1 MILTSRLLGMSAGTV
16 ATPPPL
22 YSGTPADTDWFFA
35 PHMYGNPFQDILG
48 GRLAER
54 GIAAQG
60 FRQLNHARAL
70 LDLPKREHQVLHL
83 HWLNVVLAGADSETA
98 ERRRMA
104 QFRELLE
111 RVKDHGAQIAW
122 TVHNVLPHEGYSEES
137 ALEVRRL
144 IIEAADLIH
153 VMAPDTAAKC
163 EGKFHLPEEKT
174 VRVEHPGYHG
184 FYPEMPAALDLR
196 AKWGLPADGKLA
208 VILGGIKPYKGLNE
222 FTAEFE
228 AATAARPRELALLI
242 AGKSSE
248 PLLGT
253 ELWARAELSANLHV
267 LPETVADSQVSELMT
282 MADFVVIPYQASL
295 NSGAMV
301 LALTYGKPVLARA
314 SAGSTHLLAAG
325 AGFVYQHESE
335 LDSVLR
341 DLDWLPAASAAA
353 AEMSRRLDRQRM
365 TGVFA
370 AMARAFVDGGVAAA
384 RAAVG
389 PDGGLTGGQDG

>member
-1 MILTSRLLGMSAGTV
+1 MSAGTV

-22 YSGTPADTDWFFA
+22 YTGTPADTDWFFA

-48 GRLAER
+48 GGLAEQ
-54 GIAAQG
+54 GIAARG
-60 FRQLNHARAL
+60 FRSIYEVRERLAAPRRART
-70 LDLPKREHQVLHL
+70 VLHL
-83 HWLNVVLAGADSETA
+83 HWLNVVLAGAEGPAA
-98 ERRRMA
+98 ERKRINE
-104 QFRELLE
+104 FREFLE
-111 RVKDHGAQIAW
+111 RVKDSGCQIAW
-122 TVHNVLPHEGYSEES
+122 TVHNVLPHERYSEES

-144 IIEAADLIH
+144 IVEAADLIH

-163 EGKFHLPEEKT
+163 ESKFHLPEAKV

-184 FYPEMPAALDLR
+184 FYPEVPTRLDLR
-196 AKWGLPADGKLA
+196 ERWGLPADGRLA

-228 AATAARPRELALLI
+228 LATAGRPRELSLLI

-253 ELWARAELSANLHV
+253 ELWQRAELAANLHV

-314 SAGSTHLLAAG
+314 SAGSTHLLAGG
-325 AGFVYQHESE
+325 AGFVYQQEHE
-335 LDSVLR
+335 LADVLR
-341 DLDWLPAASAAA
+341 RLDWLPTATEAAA
-353 AEMSRRLDRQRM
+353 RMSSRLDRRRV
-365 TGVFA
+365 TAAFA
-370 AMARAFVDGGVAAA
+370 AMARAFVDGGVPAA

-389 PDGGLTGGQDG
+389 ADGGLADG